1 MVSEPRKYVQLMTY
15 KIVHYL
21 SMTSRIY
28 IDHIKIKWIMN
39 DIGHVYLQEV
49 MEFAF
54 SDVPRRLIK
63 YRLPPK
69 DEALEF
75 YHESHNFVQL
85 YK

>member
-1 MVSEPRKYVQLMTY
+1 MMVSEPRQYVQLMTY

-49 MEFAF
+49 MEFAY

-75 YHESHNFVQL
+75 YH
-85 YK
+85 